1 MEELIAYNIEEYEKK
16 AIYIA
21 SNKSR
26 LKQIKNKLG
35 QSLKKTLVFNM
46 SNYVKNLEKGYIEI
60 YERKTKREDPVDVY
74 IN

>member
-1 MEELIAYNIEEYEKK
+1 
-16 AIYIA
+16 
-21 SNKSR
+21 
-26 LKQIKNKLG
+26 
-35 QSLKKTLVFNM
+35 M